1 MYWLS
6 KKRTKII
13 MLFPAVTLFT
23 LYVVIPIFIMIYYS
37 FYNYSGIGIPEFIG
51 FQNYQFLLRDKTFFC
66 SLKNTIIILA
76 MILVLILPCSFGL
89 ALMLNQKFKGGGII
103 KAMNFSPFVIAP
115 ILVGLVWYFI
125 LDPKIGLLNNLL
137 GILGMEGLQK
147 QWIGGKTLTPYSV
160 AFVYLWQ
167 VLGYYA
173 TIFLAGIKGISSDF
187 YEAAEIDGASFW
199 KKTFYITIPL
209 LKETFVISV
218 VLIITGGF
226 KIFETVQQLT
236 GGGPNH
242 LSDVLV
248 TYMYHTTFTISRYGY
263 GMAIAS
269 VSAIFSFV
277 CAAVYLLISRKS
289 VKGEI

>member
-209 LKETFVISV
+209 LKETFVISA

>member
-1 MYWLS
+1 
-6 KKRTKII
+6 
-13 MLFPAVTLFT
+13 
-23 LYVVIPIFIMIYYS
+23 MIYYS

-66 SLKNTIIILA
+66 SLKNTIIILV

-187 YEAAEIDGASFW
+187 YEAAEIDGAGFW
-199 KKTFYITIPL
+199 KKTVYITIPL
-209 LKETFVISV
+209 LKETFVIAV

-289 VKGEI
+289 VKGEM